1 MTDEPVKKPKGKKR
15 KWLIALAA
23 AVAAISMASEVGLLP
38 PLVGELANQALDEI
52 APPPE

>member
-1 MTDEPVKKPKGKKR
+1 MSDNPVSKPKGKKR

-23 AVAAISMASEVGLLP
+23 AVAALSMASEVGVLP
-38 PLVGELANQALDEI
+38 PLVGELASALLDQV